1 MESAAEPTVSSAA
14 VIQGVRDVFT
24 RALVNVENVKPTPTI
39 DPALTSASFGDTISH
54 LEAFFAQDEGDRYS
68 SLADGAERKKL
79 RRYAVVETAVRDIFA
94 ELIGN
99 TPIDSPKFVSIWN
112 LLDLLAVLSDEERCE
127 PALLFW
133 VIEELLDTQ
142 TISGCRQVFDYLE
155 SRRERIT
162 AKNFKQKHLVI
173 LRTCNE
179 LLRRLSRAEDTSFC
193 GRVFIFMFQSFPLG
207 DKSSVNLRGE
217 YHVENVTVYD
227 TNSRKE
233 AGAEIEA
240 GLGVDT
246 AATADAMEVDEKST
260 GDQNAVDFEAL
271 YPVFWSLQDTFSQPK
286 RLFTPENLAKFKSA
300 LELTLASFQT
310 VRGKN
315 GNEDVRRTVGTGAL
329 ENGQTQPHA
338 HSGQTN
344 ITSNSAASNF
354 NPKYLTNRD
363 LFELEIHDLSFR
375 RHVLVQALII
385 MDFIISLTAKSKE
398 KLAGLVVNKSVAY
411 MDHTVSEQDAAW
423 ASEMKRSIADF
434 LRPDPEGPFYLRMVE
449 TVLARDKNWVRWKI
463 ENCPSIERPA
473 ITTDMFLEAVESIN
487 RLSANKTPKVL
498 AMGSL
503 PLDFLDDLES
513 EDKDEDDAC
522 FGMGSTRPNPPS
534 IETFRGKLGDID
546 FDLDM
551 EQDVSKKAPL
561 EDRKAAISWQ
571 ALRLTSLSNISAFDS
586 IENADNIGAIY
597 QEKTDPDAVTEP
609 IATDESTASKLPE
622 DVRLVVIAG
631 PPDTNKE
638 ALVTGLV
645 DKHPAVFKRVT
656 RHTTREKQDAD
667 VLGHFAYVEKK
678 AFSVM
683 VDGDQFLEFGED
695 PESGAE
701 YGTTRR
707 MVTSIIDSGKVPVVA
722 VPYDSAQLI
731 KDMGFSARHILVT
744 IPAAEGSEAVPC
756 DTAGFDIVLV
766 KDELGKMLTKLLKF
780 IYEEDCDEDNLDA
793 GTEKDAEPA
802 DHDISMGPNLAN
814 PADETPT
821 AKDEEPVREPP
832 NTTIEAA
839 KASTPEPNDPKP
851 SDDRHADDESEPG
864 DTTDKDQGLK
874 PAVESTEPTDTE
886 MAGT

>member
-1 MESAAEPTVSSAA
+1 MESAAGPTVSSAA

-54 LEAFFAQDEGDRYS
+54 LEAFFTQDEGDRYS

-310 VRGKN
+310 
-315 GNEDVRRTVGTGAL
+315 
-329 ENGQTQPHA
+329 
-338 HSGQTN
+338 
-344 ITSNSAASNF
+344 
-354 NPKYLTNRD
+354 
-363 LFELEIHDLSFR
+363 IHDLSFR

-411 MDHTVSEQDAAW
+411 MDHAVSEQDAAW

-487 RLSANKTPKVL
+487 RLSANKTPKML

-780 IYEEDCDEDNLDA
+780 IYEEDCDEDNVDA

-814 PADETPT
+814 PADETLT

-832 NTTIEAA
+832 NTTTEAA